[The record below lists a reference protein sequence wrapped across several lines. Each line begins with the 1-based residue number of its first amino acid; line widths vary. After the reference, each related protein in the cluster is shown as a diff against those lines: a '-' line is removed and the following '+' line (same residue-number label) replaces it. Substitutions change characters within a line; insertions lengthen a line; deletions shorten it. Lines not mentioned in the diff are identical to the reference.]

1 VSVDKPNLGI
11 EIWDGILS
19 EEPAPAVKKAVERRL
34 AAFDQ
39 HKDALLGCLR
49 PRGPGS
55 QIFDANACWCHLTR
69 LALLYFLQQLMAPPG
84 ERAARLRKLA
94 EVLDRAR
101 ALAKKAAQDDLG
113 CDDLLSALFRGRLPR
128 DPGGTLVRDE
138 GGSLRVEY
146 FAEIGLTQIVNSLGD
161 YRAAVLR
168 AADDVPA
175 AGSGKPAI
183 LPKDY
188 FHALAEVYRTST
200 GREPGAGPGP
210 FSKFVMT
217 FRTALDRHKSV
228 DNDSLI
234 EAIKR
239 VRREDGRL

>member
-1 VSVDKPNLGI
+1 MSVDKPNLGI

-84 ERAARLRKLA
+84 ERAARL
-94 EVLDRAR
+94 
-101 ALAKKAAQDDLG
+101 
-113 CDDLLSALFRGRLPR
+113 
-128 DPGGTLVRDE
+128 RDE